1 MEEMIIMQH
10 EVEHDG
16 EVNRIKHHPK
26 KTNLIATR
34 TPLGEVH
41 IFDKVNFKTGKVKID
56 PKIKLSGHDYEGY
69 SL

>member
-1 MEEMIIMQH
+1 MDDKIIVQH
-10 EVEHDG
+10 EVEHEG

-41 IFDKVNFKTGKVKID
+41 IFDKTKFKTGRVKIT
-56 PKIKLSGHDYEGY
+56 PSLILAGHET
-69 SL
+69 

>member
-1 MEEMIIMQH
+1 MEDMIVVQH
-10 EVEHDG
+10 EIEHDG

-41 IFDKVNFKTGKVKID
+41 IFDKTGFKTGKNKVSPAIV
-56 PKIKLSGHDYEGY
+56 LVGH
-69 SL
+69 